1 MTVFCLGVA
10 VGCIGLAA
18 VVVVGGHIILE
29 TADGRLAGF

>member
-1 MTVFCLGVA
+1 MIPFCLGVA
-10 VGCIGLAA
+10 VGCVALAA